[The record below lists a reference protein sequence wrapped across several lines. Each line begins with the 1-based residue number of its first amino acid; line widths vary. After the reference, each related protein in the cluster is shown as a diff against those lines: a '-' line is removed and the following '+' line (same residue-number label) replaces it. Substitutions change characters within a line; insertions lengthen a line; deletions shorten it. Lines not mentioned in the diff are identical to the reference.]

1 MRVSTKSRYGIRAL
15 MDLAVNSQNSHV
27 SLAHIATRNQMSVSY
42 LEHVFSGLK
51 REGIVKSVKGA
62 QGGYVLAD
70 APERITVEKII
81 RAVDGDYEI
90 ERESLNQD
98 ELGNTVSAVMD
109 ELLWEPLNAQ
119 AREFLQ
125 HITLAELIDEF
136 RKRNEAEQSMY
147 YI

>member
-1 MRVSTKSRYGIRAL
+1 MKVSTKSRYGIRAL
-15 MDLAVNSQNSHV
+15 MDLAVNSGNSHV
-27 SLAHIATRNQMSVSY
+27 SLVHIATRNQISVPY
-42 LEHVFSGLK
+42 LEHVFSALK

-62 QGGYVLAD
+62 QGGYVLAEV
-70 APERITVEKII
+70 PEGITVERII

-90 ERESLNQD
+90 ERESLKQD

-109 ELLWEPLNAQ
+109 EFLWAPLNEQAQ
-119 AREFLQ
+119 EFLQ
-125 HITLAELIDEF
+125 HITLADLVDEF

>member
-1 MRVSTKSRYGIRAL
+1 MKVSTKSRYGIRAL
-15 MDLAVNSQNSHV
+15 IDLTVNSTNSHV
-27 SLAHIATRNQMSVSY
+27 SLVHIATRNQISVHY
-42 LEHVFSGLK
+42 LEHVFSALK

-62 QGGYVLAD
+62 QGGYVLAEI
-70 APERITVEKII
+70 PEHITVEKII

-90 ERESLNQD
+90 EPESLKQD

-109 ELLWEPLNAQ
+109 ELLWERLNEQ

-125 HITLAELIDEF
+125 HITLADLVDEF
-136 RKRNEAEQSMY
+136 IKRNEAEQSMY